1 MYWRRVCVGTAFS
14 GYAFSFTHESATS
27 SSPSSRS
34 SFNGGS
40 SIHMMGKWEGS
51 DPGIINQKT
60 PSTLLL
66 TPQGQ
71 FHSFG
76 FTARNFYH
84 DLTSDE
90 ARDWLYFDKF
100 KMALYRS
107 AVTAFLTWLGSV
119 VVGRRTSDRKIAS
132 STPGRC
138 IAVYSLG
145 QLSLPSLRGR

>member
-1 MYWRRVCVGTAFS
+1 MVFQAFSLSCLNLSVQLVLAVCCLLHYEAVTKSAFEILNTVAAGTAFS
-14 GYAFSFTHESATS
+14 GYAFSFTHESSTS
-27 SSPSSRS
+27 SSPTSRS
-34 SFNGGS
+34 GFSGS
-40 SIHMMGKWEGS
+40 GSIHMMGKWEGS

-90 ARDWLYFDKF
+90 ARNWLFFDKF
-100 KMALYRS
+100 KMCLYES
-107 AVTAFLTWLGSV
+107 SV
-119 VVGRRTSDRKIAS
+119 
-132 STPGRC
+132 
-138 IAVYSLG
+138 
-145 QLSLPSLRGR
+145 